1 MQSTSSKNNMLIV
14 EVVVVI
20 TLIVGGYFGYTTFFV
35 DATSTTQVAANVKL
49 GKNMSAFVQ
58 AVGKK
63 GNINLDIVAITS
75 SPYVK
80 SLQDHTQ
87 VFTYSTRRGRLDP
100 FLPYDSTRP
109 IR

>member
-1 MQSTSSKNNMLIV
+1 MLLIQ
-14 EVVVVI
+14 VVGVLAV
-20 TLIVGGYFGYTTFFV
+20 LIGGYFAYTNFFA
-35 DATSTTQVAANVKL
+35 DSTSKTQKAANINL
-49 GKNMSAFVQ
+49 GKNMASFVQ
-58 AVGKK
+58 AVGKA
-63 GNINLDIVAITS
+63 NINLDVS
-75 SPYVK
+75 SVVNDPYVK